1 MQMRARILGIVGVT
15 MAIVGLVLAY
25 LLWLTSSPAAV
36 QARAEGGSS
45 AQLTLQTVASL
56 GPRYDHPDWVSYLA
70 QKSPGKW
77 VQSTNLEVPA
87 HSLVRVT
94 IHQYD
99 TATGLRNPY
108 FAQVQGT
115 VGRTMQ
121 VDGKTVETVPP
132 SQPAHTFAVPE
143 LGIYVPL
150 PGVSDDA
157 SNQCDAAPC
166 SEAEAHRTI
175 TFTFR
180 TKGRGKFRW
189 QCFVPCAAGFVTG
202 NGGPMQ
208 TFNYMTGTLTVV

>member
-1 MQMRARILGIVGVT
+1 
-15 MAIVGLVLAY
+15 
-25 LLWLTSSPAAV
+25 
-36 QARAEGGSS
+36 
-45 AQLTLQTVASL
+45 
-56 GPRYDHPDWVSYLA
+56 
-70 QKSPGKW
+70 
-77 VQSTNLEVPA
+77 
-87 HSLVRVT
+87 VT

-99 TATGLRNPY
+99 TATGLRNPF

-121 VDGKTVETVPP
+121 VDGKTVDAIPP

-150 PGVSDDA
+150 PGVSANA
-157 SNQCDAAPC
+157 SNQCAAAPC

-208 TFNYMTGTLTVV
+208 AFNYMAGSLTVV